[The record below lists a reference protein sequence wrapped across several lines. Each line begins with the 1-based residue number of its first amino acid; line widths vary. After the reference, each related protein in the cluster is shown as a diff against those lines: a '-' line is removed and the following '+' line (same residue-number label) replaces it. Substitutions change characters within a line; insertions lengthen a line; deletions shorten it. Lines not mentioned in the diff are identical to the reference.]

1 LRIPAF
7 GDFPLVS
14 TPPRD
19 PDPLDDTVVDE
30 TARRE
35 EIVEEEVP
43 PEPGPPRL
51 WPWLLALL
59 LIVLGGLLAYWL
71 LLREDAKTTMPRVV
85 GLTEVQARARI
96 AEAELEVDVDR
107 DLSDR
112 RAGIVFAQT
121 PGAGVQLDE
130 GERVEIQVSSGLT
143 RVPVPSVV
151 GQRERAAVD
160 ALEEA
165 GFEVQIQRVFAGA
178 PRRTVVEQEPRGG
191 AQAARGSTV
200 DLKVSKGRNLNTV
213 PDVLGLS
220 EEEAVAALRERE
232 FEPRIFDVPSP
243 DPEGTVVAQQPQ
255 PGEEA
260 PPDSRVRINVST
272 GEQSGEPTER
282 TAVPNVVGLAQT
294 PALRR
299 LFDAGFRGVVAYR
312 ASGQPR
318 GRVIEQR
325 SISGTFQGRRQVEV
339 VVSSGTGAAEELE
352 VPDVRDTEEPV
363 ARETLQDAGFR
374 VEVIRDGDGDIV
386 FDQQPTPDVTST
398 RGAVVTIFVG

>member
-14 TPPRD
+14 MPPRD

-35 EIVEEEVP
+35 EIVEEVP
-43 PEPGPPRL
+43 PERRPPRL

-59 LIVLGGLLAYWL
+59 LLVLGGLLAYWL
-71 LLREDAKTTMPRVV
+71 VLREDAKTTMPRVV

-96 AEAELEVDVDR
+96 AEAELEVDADR
-107 DLSDR
+107 ALSDR
-112 RAGIVFAQT
+112 RAGIVYAQT

-151 GQRERAAVD
+151 DLREGAAVE
-160 ALEEA
+160 ALEQA
-165 GFEVQIQRVFAGA
+165 GFEVEIQRVFAGA

-191 AQAARGSTV
+191 AQAARGATV
-200 DLKVSKGRNLNTV
+200 AIKVSKGRNLNTV

-220 EEEAVAALRERE
+220 EEEAVTALRARE

-282 TAVPNVVGLAQT
+282 TAAPSVVGLAQT

-299 LFDAGFRGVVAYR
+299 LYDAGFRGVVAYR
-312 ASGQPR
+312 ASDQPR

-325 SISGTFQGRRQVEV
+325 ALAGRFQGRAQVGV

-352 VPDVRDTEEPV
+352 VPDVRDTDEPD

-374 VEVIRDGDGDIV
+374 VEVIRDGDGATV

>member
-1 LRIPAF
+1 LRTPAF

-19 PDPLDDTVVDE
+19 PDPLDDTLV
-30 TARRE
+30 
-35 EIVEEEVP
+35 VEEEEAP
-43 PEPGPPRL
+43 PERRPPRL

-59 LIVLGGLLAYWL
+59 VLVLAGLLAYWL
-71 LLREDAKTTMPRVV
+71 VLRDDAKTTMPRVV
-85 GLTEVQARARI
+85 GLTEAQARARI

-107 DLSDR
+107 ALSDR
-112 RAGIVFAQT
+112 RAGIVYAQT

-130 GERVEIQVSSGLT
+130 GQRVEIQVSSGLT
-143 RVPVPSVV
+143 QVPVPSVLNL
-151 GQRERAAVD
+151 REQAAVQT
-160 ALEEA
+160 LEQA

-178 PRRTVVEQEPRGG
+178 PQRTVVEQEPRGG
-191 AQAARGSTV
+191 VQAARGSTV
-200 DLKVSKGRNLNTV
+200 ELKVSRGRNLNTV

-255 PGEEA
+255 PGEQA

-282 TAVPNVVGLAQT
+282 ATPQVIGLPQT

-299 LFDAGFRGVVAYR
+299 LHEAGFRGVVAYR
-312 ASGQPR
+312 ASDQPR
-318 GRVIEQR
+318 RRVIEQR
-325 SISGTFQGRRQVEV
+325 PIDGTFQGRRQVEV
-339 VVSSGTGAAEELE
+339 VVSSGVGPGEELE
-352 VPDVRDTEEPV
+352 VPDVVDTAEV
-363 ARETLQDAGFR
+363 AARQTLEDAGFR
-374 VEVIRDGDGDIV
+374 VEVVRDGDGDTV

-398 RGAVVTIFVG
+398 TGAVVTIFVG

>member
-1 LRIPAF
+1 LRTPAF

-19 PDPLDDTVVDE
+19 PEPLDDTVVDE
-30 TARRE
+30 PARRE
-35 EIVEEEVP
+35 EVVDEEVP
-43 PEPGPPRL
+43 PERGPPRL
-51 WPWLLALL
+51 WPWLLGLL
-59 LIVLGGLLAYWL
+59 VLVLAGLLAYWL
-71 LLREDAKTTMPRVV
+71 VLREDAKTTMPRVV
-85 GLTEVQARARI
+85 GLTEAQARARI

-107 DLSDR
+107 ARSDR

-130 GERVEIQVSSGLT
+130 GQRVEIEVSSGLT
-143 RVPVPSVV
+143 RVPVPSVL
-151 GQRERAAVD
+151 GLRERPSVQL
-160 ALEEA
+160 LEEA

-191 AQAARGSTV
+191 VQAARGSTV
-200 DLKVSKGRNLNTV
+200 ELKISRGRNLNTV

-220 EEEAVAALRERE
+220 EEEAVAALRARE

-255 PGEEA
+255 PGEQA

-282 TAVPNVVGLAQT
+282 ATPQVVGLAQT

-299 LFDAGFRGVVAYR
+299 LWDAGFHGVVAYQG
-312 ASGQPR
+312 SNQPR

-325 SISGTFQGRRQVEV
+325 ALPGRFQGRQQVEI
-339 VVSSGTGAAEELE
+339 VVSSGLGAAEELD
-352 VPDVRDTEEPV
+352 VPDVRGMAETA
-363 ARETLQDAGFR
+363 ARQTLGDAGFR
-374 VEVIRDGDGDIV
+374 VEVIRDGDGDTA